1 MNEIHTYELNYK
13 VGFSDTILNKLED
26 KNQFTN
32 YYKKLNRIFE
42 DEKIK
47 ELSKENVDKVYSL
60 FKEKAK

>member
-1 MNEIHTYELNYK
+1 MSSS
-13 VGFSDTILNKLED
+13 GFSDTILNKLED

-47 ELSKENVDKVYSL
+47 ELSKESIDKVYSL